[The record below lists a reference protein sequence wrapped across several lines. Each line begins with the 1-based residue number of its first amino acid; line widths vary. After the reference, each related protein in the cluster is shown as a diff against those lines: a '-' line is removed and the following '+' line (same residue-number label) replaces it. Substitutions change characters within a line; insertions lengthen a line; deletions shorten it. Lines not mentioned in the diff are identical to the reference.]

1 MKVVKQISIYLE
13 NRPGTLAEIA
23 RTLAERKVNVEAF
36 MVSEAV
42 DYAVVRM
49 VLSDPDG
56 AIHALGD
63 RGLLV
68 IENYILALTLK
79 NRPGQLV
86 AISDRLGKAKVN
98 IHYAYGSAGSAGGKG
113 YLFVRVS
120 NLERA
125 RKVLRGF

>member
-23 RTLAERKVNVEAF
+23 NTLSDRKINVEAF

-49 VLSDPDG
+49 VVSDPDT
-56 AIHALGD
+56 AIHVLGD

-68 IENYILALTLK
+68 IENFIIALSLK

-86 AISDRLGKAKVN
+86 KISERLGKAKVN
-98 IHYAYGSAGSAGGKG
+98 IHYAYGSAGTSGGNG
-113 YLFVRVS
+113 FLFVRVS
-120 NLERA
+120 HLEKA
-125 RKVLRGF
+125 QQVLKGL

>member
-23 RTLAERKVNVEAF
+23 NTLSDRKINVEAF

-49 VLSDPDG
+49 VVSDPDT
-56 AIHALGD
+56 AIHVLGD

-68 IENYILALTLK
+68 IENFILALSLK

-86 AISDRLGKAKVN
+86 KISERLGKAKVN
-98 IHYAYGSAGSAGGKG
+98 IHYAYGSAGASGGNG
-113 YLFVRVS
+113 FLYTRVS
-120 NLERA
+120 HLDRA
-125 RKVLRGF
+125 KQVLKGM

>member
-23 RTLAERKVNVEAF
+23 SSLSDRNINVEAF

-49 VLSDPDG
+49 VVNDPDT
-56 AIHALGD
+56 AIHVLGD

-68 IENYILALTLK
+68 IENHILALALR
-79 NRPGQLV
+79 NRPGELV
-86 AISDRLGKAKVN
+86 KISERLGKAKVN
-98 IHYAYGSAGSAGGKG
+98 IHYAYGSAGTAGGKG
-113 YLFVRVS
+113 YLYLRVS
-120 NLERA
+120 HLDKA
-125 RKVLRGF
+125 QKVLKGI

>member
-1 MKVVKQISIYLE
+1 MKIVHQISIYLE

-23 RTLAERKVNVEAF
+23 QTLTARDINIEAF

-49 VLSDPDG
+49 IVSDPDQ
-56 AIHALGD
+56 AIHMLGD

-68 IENYILALTLK
+68 IENAVLSLSLK

-86 AISDRLGKAKVN
+86 RISQRLAKAKVN
-98 IHYAYGSAGSAGGKG
+98 IHYAYGSAGTKGGNG
-113 YLFVRVS
+113 FLFLRVS
-120 NLERA
+120 NIERA
-125 RKVLRGF
+125 QKVLKGM

>member
-23 RTLAERKVNVEAF
+23 HALSERQINVEAF

-49 VLSDPDG
+49 VVNDPDT
-56 AIHALGD
+56 AIHVLGD

-68 IENYILALTLK
+68 IENYILALSIK

-86 AISDRLGKAKVN
+86 KISERLGKAKVN
-98 IHYAYGSAGSAGGKG
+98 IHYAYGSAGAKSGSGLL
-113 YLFVRVS
+113 YLRVS
-120 NLERA
+120 HIDRA
-125 RKVLRGF
+125 KKVLKGL